1 MMLIAP
7 PNVRMVAV
15 MPKHFRASNERHIA
29 QYWRAR
35 ERIRNTWFRGF
46 TKTVRKQ
53 FASELSSVRNAITGD
68 DISNIDVEVRK
79 ALATGRKD
87 WTKLYKG
94 LYVGMMDDIAPMVIE
109 QYGDVLKSRSR
120 IHVKEA
126 SPWTSFL
133 MSWLNVNVGPKVDGL
148 LDFSWTKIHSQVLE
162 GMENQ
167 EGMDDIFARIDSLYG
182 DQFSTTRSMT
192 IARTEVTA
200 ASNIGTQKTGEYLAE
215 RFDLDITKKWI
226 TARDANVR
234 DSHIAMEG
242 VEVPLDELFNVNGS
256 MMLCPGD
263 TSNGAELSE
272 VINCRCDVVQHV
284 DGT

>member
-7 PNVRMVAV
+7 PNVRTVAV
-15 MPKHFRASNERHIA
+15 MPKHFKASNERHIA

-35 ERIRNTWFRGF
+35 EQIRNTWFRGF
-46 TKTVRKQ
+46 TKMLRKQ
-53 FASELSSVRNAITGD
+53 FKAELGAVKGAIEGED
-68 DISNIDVEVRK
+68 LQGIDAEVRK
-79 ALATGRKD
+79 ALKAGRKD
-87 WTKLYKG
+87 WIKLYKG

-109 QYGDVLKSRSR
+109 QYGDALKSRSR
-120 IHVKEA
+120 IQVKEA

-133 MSWLNVNVGPKVDGL
+133 MGWLNVNIGPKVDGL
-148 LDFSWTKIHSQVLE
+148 LDFSWSKIHAQVLE
-162 GMENQ
+162 GMDNQ
-167 EGMDDIFARIDSLYG
+167 ESMDDIFKRIDSLYG

-200 ASNIGTQKTGEYLAE
+200 ASNISTQKTGEYLAD
-215 RFDLDITKKWI
+215 RFELDITKRWI
-226 TARDANVR
+226 TARDARVR
-234 DSHIAMEG
+234 DSHQGMEG

-263 TSNGAELSE
+263 TSNGADLAEIIS
-272 VINCRCDVVQHV
+272 CRCDVVQRV